1 MAKQKESKRAVNK
14 YAHNLNKHTIVT
26 DANSFVAK
34 GVRYLIY
41 QVPTIDIDGIL
52 IELEEGTIH
61 VITLDKYKKYV

>member
-1 MAKQKESKRAVNK
+1 MAKQKESKRAVNQ

-26 DANSFVAK
+26 DVNSFIAK

-52 IELEEGTIH
+52 IELQEGTIH